1 MAFHLSN
8 CCANGTFLLRS
19 LESLHKQEIAKNK
32 LLKQELVNYQA
43 MQQQASAAK
52 QEAGELR
59 KKLADLQSV
68 QKVING
74 LSDVIYQMILC
85 KVQLH
90 LYFFLHISVGF

>member
-1 MAFHLSN
+1 
-8 CCANGTFLLRS
+8 
-19 LESLHKQEIAKNK
+19 
-32 LLKQELVNYQA
+32 

-74 LSDVIYQMILC
+74 LSSDIIFV
-85 KVQLH
+85 
-90 LYFFLHISVGF
+90 